1 MQQAKFSLDDAQIA
15 FISQFKT
22 LGFKDKSELIRE
34 AINQYQVRMEQ
45 KKIAESAAL
54 YATLYLEDKELQEL
68 TESAISEWPE

>member
-15 FISQFKT
+15 FINQFKA

-34 AINQYQVRMEQ
+34 AINQYQARVEQ

-54 YATLYLEDKELQEL
+54 YATIYLEDDDLQDL

>member
-15 FISQFKT
+15 FIEQFKS

-34 AINQYQVRMEQ
+34 AISQYQTRVEQ

-54 YATLYLEDKELQEL
+54 YATLYLEDEELQEL
-68 TESAISEWPE
+68 TEAAIAEWPE